1 MSTTW
6 QERFAELLAGN
17 HAASGDPVDAGAQLV
32 VQEADGT
39 EVFRHAL
46 ARHHRTEE
54 GDANLIWIRPLVGGS
69 STPDLGYVFNLN
81 VARRRALHWTEGRL
95 DDNGDVVLHLVSGE
109 IARIQPAEGEQLAE
123 LQRWDHFLDRLTRE
137 EETALAR
144 LDADSWHGQFS

>member
-95 DDNGDVVLHLVSGE
+95 DDNGDVVLHLADTCG
-109 IARIQPAEGEQLAE
+109 
-123 LQRWDHFLDRLTRE
+123 DHFMDGYWPAVQLDPDDNVVAVTVE
-137 EETALAR
+137 
-144 LDADSWHGQFS
+144 S